1 MVMMIIV
8 TFTIIIM
15 MIMLSMMM
23 ISSLSTAIPSSMKSS
38 GVQQLCDQ
46 HSSDGQITRLPNI
59 VPASPLYYAPYNGPP
74 AQVQQT
80 IKSIVLTIFYNNI
93 ALHCVRFLEQ
103 SAQCRLIDWCIG
115 FYGHYGPE
123 GLEWMWISATDE
135 QFIWAA
141 VAKTRNLWV
150 SAKRLIMM
158 MNCDHFLLGIFPP
171 ISRLLCKGKS

>member
-1 MVMMIIV
+1 MTLMLM
-8 TFTIIIM
+8 TMAIM
-15 MIMLSMMM
+15 RLMRLMRLMTMM
-23 ISSLSTAIPSSMKSS
+23 ISSSSTAIPSSMKSS

-93 ALHCVRFLEQ
+93 VLHCARFLEQ

-123 GLEWMWISATDE
+123 GLE
-135 QFIWAA
+135 
-141 VAKTRNLWV
+141 
-150 SAKRLIMM
+150 
-158 MNCDHFLLGIFPP
+158 
-171 ISRLLCKGKS
+171 

>member
-1 MVMMIIV
+1 MMAMMMVMLM
-8 TFTIIIM
+8 TTIFERRNTVFHETICGSAVVCWKYNNSITDDDDFDDDADGDVET
-15 MIMLSMMM
+15 MMM
-23 ISSLSTAIPSSMKSS
+23 AMMMSSSSASIPSSMKSS

-80 IKSIVLTIFYNNI
+80 IKSIVLTIFYNNNI

-123 GLEWMWISATDE
+123 GPE
-135 QFIWAA
+135 
-141 VAKTRNLWV
+141 
-150 SAKRLIMM
+150 
-158 MNCDHFLLGIFPP
+158 
-171 ISRLLCKGKS
+171 